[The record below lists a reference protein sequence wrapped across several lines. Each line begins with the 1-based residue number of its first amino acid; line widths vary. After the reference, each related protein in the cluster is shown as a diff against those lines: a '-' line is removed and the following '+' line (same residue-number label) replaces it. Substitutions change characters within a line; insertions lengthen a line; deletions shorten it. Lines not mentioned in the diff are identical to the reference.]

1 MTISRRFR
9 PFLLILCIALAA
21 APAVH
26 GQSTSASTSASDDAS
41 VRGPLLQAK
50 NALADGVN
58 HRKAGTI
65 QQARATFERI
75 AQADTE
81 YADLAHYYAG
91 LAYRR
96 LMDITDDEKQ
106 SLQYADRSIEHLE
119 TAVELDD
126 TFGEAYAL
134 LASQYGRKMA
144 IKPMYGMVLGPKA
157 EEAMAEAEEHAP
169 NSPRVVFLQAQS
181 DYFTPEQWGGDKERA
196 VRNLRRSIE
205 LFESGSPQDS
215 LQPTWGHDE
224 AYTWL
229 GITQMRTD
237 DYRAAASSF
246 RDALEVNPEFGWVKD
261 VLLPKATEAMDS
273 SATEGR
279 ER

>member
-1 MTISRRFR
+1 MTISRWFR
-9 PFLLILCIALAA
+9 PFLLILCIAHAA
-21 APAVH
+21 APAVR
-26 GQSTSASTSASDDAS
+26 GQSTGSADNAS
-41 VRGPLLQAK
+41 VRGPLMTAK
-50 NALADGVN
+50 ATLADGVN
-58 HRKAGTI
+58 HREAGKI

-96 LMDITDDEKQ
+96 MMDITDEEKQ

-119 TAVELDD
+119 TAVEIDD
-126 TFGEAYAL
+126 AFGEAYAL

-157 EEAMAEAEEHAP
+157 EEAMAEAKEHAP

-196 VRNLRRSIE
+196 VRNLKRSIA
-205 LFESGSPQDS
+205 LFENGSAPDS

-229 GITQMRTD
+229 GITQMRTND
-237 DYRAAASSF
+237 HRAAASSF

-261 VLLPKATEAMDS
+261 VLLPKAVEATNRE
-273 SATEGR
+273 ATEGR
-279 ER
+279 DR